1 MPGKI
6 IGGTAVVRVGG
17 ASIDVMGNIKHSFDL
32 EEKEIRR
39 GVDGH
44 SNIKVTPVTPFIEI
58 EVSDSSLLDVQ
69 KLSSA
74 EGVSVTV
81 EKRNGKLLTLVDAH
95 QVNRVEVDDIEST
108 FTLRYE
114 GTAKPVETLG
124 SS

>member
-17 ASIDVMGNIKHSFDL
+17 KSVDVMGNIKHSFDL

-44 SNIKVTPVTPFIEI
+44 FNVKVTPVTPFIEI
-58 EVSDSSLLDVQ
+58 EVSDSSLLNVQ
-69 KLSSA
+69 ELSDA
-74 EGVSVTV
+74 ENVSVTI
-81 EKRNGKLLTLVDAH
+81 EKRNGKLETLVDAD

-108 FTLRYE
+108 FTLRFE
-114 GTAKPVETLG
+114 GKAKPVETLG